1 MIHGLRMI
9 LKRMTTIILRHHQ
22 HHRLE
27 VEEVPVEVVEG
38 LPMEEVVREV
48 LQAHLM
54 SSQNRPLED
63 TWTQTQQAACA
74 DAVKC

>member
-1 MIHGLRMI
+1 MI